1 MIIDNHSDIPVETSL
16 REVLIESKVEYKIFR
31 NPVNVGLFA
40 NVMRCFEYCETS
52 YLWIIGDDD
61 LANFN
66 AIKTIFSY
74 LENFPEF
81 VLFNFSTAMLK
92 RAEDTHTKG
101 LFDLLDNIDVV
112 GNFGYLPASIYN
124 VEKLRQNIRIG
135 YHYTYSFYPHL
146 ALLFYSLND
155 DSQCLISKEQIALFT
170 KYPTEE
176 QRWSEIARN
185 LGMPIL
191 LDIPNDYKAKQK
203 LFEVINRG
211 MSGYKSFAVALMERA
226 IISGNKESARYLYE
240 QIVSRRI
247 FFESRL
253 YQKIAVKFYRL
264 LFQLS
269 PKLGVKLLKN
279 EKYNSFAKKIATED
293 PTRRM

>member
-155 DSQCLISKEQIALFT
+155 DSQCLISKEQIAG
-170 KYPTEE
+170 EC
-176 QRWSEIARN
+176 
-185 LGMPIL
+185 
-191 LDIPNDYKAKQK
+191 
-203 LFEVINRG
+203 EVLCQT
-211 MSGYKSFAVALMERA
+211 F
-226 IISGNKESARYLYE
+226 
-240 QIVSRRI
+240 
-247 FFESRL
+247 
-253 YQKIAVKFYRL
+253 
-264 LFQLS
+264 
-269 PKLGVKLLKN
+269 
-279 EKYNSFAKKIATED
+279 
-293 PTRRM
+293 